1 MALSFAEK
9 LNQLGLA
16 GVDRLG
22 RAWADPEIT
31 MAAIAE
37 RFGLK
42 PPDLE
47 ELKLLLGQRV
57 GRPAR
62 ITTWR
67 QSDDKRNAR
76 SRKYKRAAR

>member
-1 MALSFAEK
+1 MALSFEEK
-9 LNQLGLA
+9 LEQLGNA
-16 GVDRLG
+16 GVDRLV
-22 RAWADPEIT
+22 RAWMDSEVT
-31 MAAIAE
+31 MAVITE

-47 ELKLLLGQRV
+47 SLKVLLGPRV

-76 SRKYKRAAR
+76 SRKLKRAAR